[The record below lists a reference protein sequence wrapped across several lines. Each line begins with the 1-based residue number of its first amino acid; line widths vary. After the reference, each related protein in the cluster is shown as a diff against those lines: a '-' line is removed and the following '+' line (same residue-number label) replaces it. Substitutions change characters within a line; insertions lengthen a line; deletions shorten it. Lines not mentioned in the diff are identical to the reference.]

1 MKTGMIST
9 VWYRIGRTLVQ
20 ALGRLALRFDVQYH
34 IPLPPGPIILAA
46 NHPSMIDPAILTTL
60 TPSRVNILILDT
72 IFKVPIFGRSLR
84 WCGHIP
90 VVEGNGQAVFVQA
103 SAILKAGGTLAI
115 FPEGVI
121 TSLTSPC
128 QRPRTGV
135 ARLALGL
142 GVPVIPVGISLDP
155 VFLRHITTRIAG
167 KKEIATWYFH
177 GPYAITVGEPMRF
190 SGDPEDRER
199 VYQVGEQ
206 IMQRVASLRA
216 ESSLRIQTARRP
228 TGLTSYP
235 LRAFWYVLSRSL
247 DILEGAGSI

>member
-1 MKTGMIST
+1 MIST
-9 VWYRIGRTLVQ
+9 IWYRIGRTLVH
-20 ALGRLALRFDVQYH
+20 ALGRSALRFDVQYH
-34 IPLPPGPIILAA
+34 TPLPAGPVILAA

-60 TPSRVNILILDT
+60 TPSRVNVLILDT

-90 VVEGNGQAVFVQA
+90 VVEGNGRAVLDQAGT
-103 SAILKAGGTLAI
+103 ILKAGGTLAI

-121 TSLTSPC
+121 TSLASPC
-128 QRPRTGV
+128 QKPHTGV
-135 ARLALGL
+135 ARLALDH
-142 GVPVIPVGISLDP
+142 GVSVVPIGISLDP
-155 VFLRHITTRIAG
+155 VFLRRIPTRIAG
-167 KKEIATWYFH
+167 KKEIGTWYFH
-177 GPYAITVGEPMRF
+177 GPYAITVGEPMLF
-190 SGDPEDRER
+190 SGDPEDRKR

-216 ESSLRIQTARRP
+216 ESSLRIQTAGRP

-247 DILEGAGSI
+247 NILAGARSV